1 MKHFLIF
8 VIKFAMKK
16 GDKLICLETINGPLD
31 QILFEKKKIYH
42 VSYIDNEKSIIMV
55 CINGGL
61 YPLNWVN
68 KKFKL
73 V

>member
-1 MKHFLIF
+1 MKR
-8 VIKFAMKK
+8 
-16 GDKLICLETINGPLD
+16 GDKLICLETINDSLD
-31 QILFEKKKIYH
+31 QILFEKKKIYQ
-42 VSYIDNEKSIIMV
+42 VSYIDNEKSIVMV
-55 CINGGL
+55 CINGNL